1 MESLSAATSSTMTSA
16 CRSPSSLV
24 SYHGHHVLHRHL
36 VFVVAY
42 SSCLSSSLTRCVIQ
56 NEGVIGLGVAGSQF
70 ALFCNGRNVLYKVFV
85 SDGFQDRSLSA
96 LGYTDENRCTH
107 SHNPPLAQFGWTHAY
122 GEKREDNDG
131 GKTGWT
137 VSSQRVG
144 MRLFDYPYHS
154 SCAITQIRHV
164 RVQQARTRRFA
175 IFVCNKHVPTNYAL
189 QSYIDPTA
197 THVQQTRQKTT
208 TFRPFPAGPS
218 FPRGSSSVRAFRP
231 WRRPSCRDRAA
242 EPPAGPAG
250 SWGSSRS
257 HPPSTRH
264 RQPRRRR

>member
-1 MESLSAATSSTMTSA
+1 MICFIAWIVQMGRMEEVHDGDPFCSVRIRFTSA
-16 CRSPSSLV
+16 
-24 SYHGHHVLHRHL
+24 
-36 VFVVAY
+36 
-42 SSCLSSSLTRCVIQ
+42 LSSPIYLQSRVHACHTLSFPQIRRHDPLLPLTFLVQ
-56 NEGVIGLGVAGSQF
+56 QS
-70 ALFCNGRNVLYKVFV
+70 
-85 SDGFQDRSLSA
+85 
-96 LGYTDENRCTH
+96 H
-107 SHNPPLAQFGWTHAY
+107 SHA
-122 GEKREDNDG
+122 
-131 GKTGWT
+131 
-137 VSSQRVG
+137 
-144 MRLFDYPYHS
+144 
-154 SCAITQIRHV
+154 CATTPQPRM
-164 RVQQARTRRFA
+164 
-175 IFVCNKHVPTNYAL
+175 CNN
-189 QSYIDPTA
+189 PTA

>member
-1 MESLSAATSSTMTSA
+1 MMVTPFVPYVFDSQVHCPVPFTYRAGSTHVTHYRSHRSADTTLCS
-16 CRSPSSLV
+16 RS
-24 SYHGHHVLHRHL
+24 R
-36 VFVVAY
+36 
-42 SSCLSSSLTRCVIQ
+42 SSCNNPTATHVQ
-56 NEGVIGLGVAGSQF
+56 QP
-70 ALFCNGRNVLYKVFV
+70 
-85 SDGFQDRSLSA
+85 
-96 LGYTDENRCTH
+96 H
-107 SHNPPLAQFGWTHAY
+107 SHA
-122 GEKREDNDG
+122 
-131 GKTGWT
+131 
-137 VSSQRVG
+137 
-144 MRLFDYPYHS
+144 
-154 SCAITQIRHV
+154 CATTPQPRM
-164 RVQQARTRRFA
+164 
-175 IFVCNKHVPTNYAL
+175 CNN
-189 QSYIDPTA
+189 PTA